1 MTVAYRALLRL
12 YPKDH
17 RTWFGAEMESVFE
30 EAAREKRSRGR
41 AAYLRFATAELAGLA
56 VGSLA
61 AWAAQV
67 TGRGYAHDPRLNRS
81 ADAAPLPGEVQE
93 AQDRVNANLNGLL
106 RAIAHR
112 QFRKARIYATEE
124 ERARED
130 LRLLRGK
137 YNIAQSGE
145 PI

>member
-1 MTVAYRALLRL
+1 VAYRALLHL
-12 YPKDH
+12 YPKNH

-30 EAAREKRSRGR
+30 QAAREHRSRGH
-41 AAYLRFATAELAGLA
+41 AAYLQFTAAELTGLV

-61 AWAAQV
+61 AWAAQL
-67 TGRGYAHDPRLNRS
+67 TGRGYVHDPRLNRS

-106 RAIAHR
+106 HAIAHH
-112 QFRKARIYATEE
+112 QFRKARIYAAEE

-145 PI
+145 PT